1 MGPISQHKSKKRTFS
16 KIYQSLGWTI
26 LHCETRIKQHL
37 QNHPSLKQQSS
48 EITHTCK
55 QAKTLQQP
63 CPSSTF
69 RPATRCWNHWRHE
82 STTWQLCL
90 WTARQPK
97 QRCHSTGDQPATPTQ
112 ANNTGAQ
119 NPVPPDAPQGEN
131 SSQPL
136 SSQPETHPPDALNG
150 EDTQPTPSQT
160 SDDNIGYVEQLLTYK
175 YINGKKY
182 FQLKWIGH
190 SERTWEP
197 EDNINP
203 TLIQEFHIDRT
214 QKGKARKRK

>member
-16 KIYQSLGWTI
+16 KIYQSLVWTI

-90 WTARQPK
+90 WTARPPNSK
-97 QRCHSTGDQPATPTQ
+97 QRCHSTFTSSRWSAS
-112 ANNTGAQ
+112 NTYTSKQ
-119 NPVPPDAPQGEN
+119 HWCTKSC
-131 SSQPL
+131 SSWR
-136 SSQPETHPPDALNG
+136 
-150 EDTQPTPSQT
+150 T
-160 SDDNIGYVEQLLTYK
+160 SRREQLTT
-175 YINGKKY
+175 
-182 FQLKWIGH
+182 
-190 SERTWEP
+190 SVVTTRDTSSRRT
-197 EDNINP
+197 
-203 TLIQEFHIDRT
+203 
-214 QKGKARKRK
+214 